1 MPSERSARVVA
12 RKTERNRPIRT
23 ATRTYVKRAQDA
35 IAQGE
40 SEAATESV
48 QRAIKA
54 LDQAAVKG
62 VIHPNNAARRK
73 SRLMAK
79 LNRLG
84 E

>member
-1 MPSERSARVVA
+1 MPSEKSARVVA
-12 RKTERNRPIRT
+12 RKTEQNRPVRT

-40 SEAATESV
+40 SEAATASV
-48 QRAIKA
+48 NRAIKA
-54 LDQAAVKG
+54 LDKASVKG

-73 SRLMAK
+73 SRLMAR
-79 LNRLG
+79 LNKLG